1 MSLFLGQAA
10 RNLLDA
16 PLVVPD
22 GVERLGRALWLY
34 VRLLTLTNNRGLI
47 IRRSDQL
54 ADDLRVSEDEID
66 DWLIRLAEAKLVEV
80 QVPAPYL
87 VIKLGLWSDESS
99 DSLQEGRVPASRPA
113 SQSYS
118 SALAIHDESKSNSN
132 SSEEGTGSP
141 EPDALLAEILSVLG
155 ESDPTS
161 FRPLLTHY
169 PPEVIRGVL
178 QRVRTA
184 GRIRKS
190 KTALFRYLLGK
201 LTDDAHAA
209 R

>member
-1 MSLFLGQAA
+1 MNLFLGQPA
-10 RNLLDA
+10 RNLLEA

-47 IRRSDQL
+47 IRKRDQL
-54 ADDLRVSEDEID
+54 ADDLRVSEGDID
-66 DWLIRLAEAKLVEV
+66 DWLIRLIEGKLVEI
-80 QVPAPYL
+80 QAPAPYL
-87 VIKLGLWSDESS
+87 VIKLGLWSDKSS
-99 DSLQEGRVPASRPA
+99 ETLQQDHGPAPRSA
-113 SQSYS
+113 SQGYS
-118 SALAIHDESKSNSN
+118 SALAIHDESKSNS
-132 SSEEGTGSP
+132 SKDVGTETP

-169 PPEVIRGVL
+169 PPEVIHRAL

-184 GRIRKS
+184 GQIRKS

-201 LTDDAHAA
+201 LTDDAHAT

>member
-1 MSLFLGQAA
+1 MNHFLGQPA

-16 PLVVPD
+16 PLVMPD
-22 GVERLGRALWLY
+22 GVQRLGRALWLY

-66 DWLIRLAEAKLVEV
+66 DWLMRLAEAKLVEV
-80 QVPAPYL
+80 QVPTPYL
-87 VIKLGLWSDESS
+87 VIKLSLWSDESS
-99 DSLQEGRVPASRPA
+99 DSLQESRVPASRST
-113 SQSYS
+113 SQGYS
-118 SALAIHDESKSNSN
+118 STLAIHDESKSNS
-132 SSEEGTGSP
+132 SEEVRTKSQ
-141 EPDALLAEILSVLG
+141 EPDVLLAEILSVLG

-169 PPEVIRGVL
+169 PPQVIRGVL

-184 GRIRKS
+184 GQIRKS

-201 LTDDAHAA
+201 LTHDAHAT

>member
-1 MSLFLGQAA
+1 MNLFLGQPA

-22 GVERLGRALWLY
+22 GDERLGRALWLY

-47 IRRSDQL
+47 ICKRHQL
-54 ADDLRVSEDEID
+54 AGDLRVSEDKID
-66 DWLIRLAEAKLVEV
+66 DWLARLSESKLVGV
-80 QVPAPYL
+80 QAPAYL

-99 DSLQEGRVPASRPA
+99 ETLQDASGLAPRST

-118 SALAIHDESKSNSN
+118 STLAIHDESKSNS
-132 SSEEGTGSP
+132 SEEVGTESP

-184 GRIRKS
+184 GQIRKS

-201 LTDDAHAA
+201 LTDDAHAS